1 MLFND
6 FKFILK
12 NLDSLDL
19 EDEGGAASMSYKR
32 QILDLLL
39 QLNGRKIWKISYIFC
54 IF

>member
-39 QLNGRKIWKISYIFC
+39 QLNGRKIWKI
-54 IF
+54 